1 MLIGNTDMHLITL
14 LFIIFES
21 VMFVFQGILFLSRP
35 QDKPRLYYLILLIL
49 LIFKNTASG
58 LFPDPKITFIPV
70 LTQYI
75 LTYGAGFVMASYFPF
90 YFYKAYNIEKIKWHA
105 TKGIFIFLHFPFF
118 LLFGITFYLTK
129 SVDIAINVG
138 LAIPALYGLVLGYLI
153 LDGIRFRLKDQIERK
168 EYFELIG
175 IYLAVIPYASLAF
188 CAYFRIS
195 QVKEV
200 LLTNSG
206 FAIITILFL
215 RKHIIQSREEY
226 EVLRNIN
233 TTVFSP
239 SGEMFP
245 EMIEID
251 NSMDEIKLTLR
262 EKEVAILILK
272 GHRNQE
278 IADLLEISTGTVRT
292 HIERIYK
299 KAQVNR
305 RKEFMKKFGENLDNS
320 FK

>member
-35 QDKPRLYYLILLIL
+35 QDKPRLFYLILLVL
-49 LIFKNTASG
+49 LICKNTASG
-58 LFPDPKITFIPV
+58 LFPDPKITFIPL

-75 LTYGAGFVMASYFPF
+75 LTYGAGFIMASYFPF
-90 YFYKAYNIEKIKWHA
+90 YFYKAYNIEKIRWHA
-105 TKGIFIFLHFPFF
+105 TKGIFLFLHFPFF
-118 LLFGITFYLTK
+118 LLFGVTFYLTK
-129 SVDIAINVG
+129 NIDIAINVG

-153 LDGIRFRLKDQIERK
+153 LDGIRFRLRDQIERK
-168 EYFELIG
+168 EYFELVAV
-175 IYLAVIPYASLAF
+175 YLAVIPYASLAF

-206 FAIITILFL
+206 FTIITILFL

-226 EVLRNIN
+226 EVLKNIN
-233 TTVFSP
+233 NIGFEP
-239 SGEMFP
+239 SGDLSE
-245 EMIEID
+245 EMIEIG
-251 NSMDEIKLTLR
+251 NSLEEIKLTLR

-272 GHRNQE
+272 GHRNQD
-278 IADLLEISTGTVRT
+278 IADLLEISIGTVRT
-292 HIERIYK
+292 HIEKIYK
-299 KAQVNR
+299 KAQVSG
-305 RKEFMKKFGENLDNS
+305 RKEFSKKFGMKVDDTG
-320 FK
+320 K

>member
-35 QDKPRLYYLILLIL
+35 QDKPRLFYLILLIL
-49 LIFKNTASG
+49 LICKNTASG
-58 LFPDPKITFIPV
+58 LFPDHKITFIPV

-90 YFYKAYNIEKIKWHA
+90 YFYKSYNIEKIRWHA
-105 TKGIFIFLHFPFF
+105 TKGIFLFLHFPFF
-118 LLFGITFYLTK
+118 LLFGITFFLTR
-129 SVDIAINVG
+129 SIDIAINVG
-138 LAIPALYGLVLGYLI
+138 LAIPALYGLVLGCLI

-168 EYFELIG
+168 EYFELIAV
-175 IYLAVIPYASLAF
+175 YLAVIPYASLAF

-233 TTVFSP
+233 GNSFDP
-239 SGEMFP
+239 PGEVTP
-245 EMIEID
+245 VLIEIA
-251 NSMDEIKLTLR
+251 NSMDEIKLSPR
-262 EKEVAILILK
+262 EKEVAVLILG

-278 IADLLEISTGTVRT
+278 IADSLEISIGTVRT
-292 HIERIYK
+292 HIEKIYK
-299 KAQVNR
+299 KAQVNS
-305 RKEFMKKFGENLDNS
+305 RKEFSKKFAEKMDNAN
-320 FK
+320 K

>member
-1 MLIGNTDMHLITL
+1 M
-14 LFIIFES
+14 
-21 VMFVFQGILFLSRP
+21 
-35 QDKPRLYYLILLIL
+35 
-49 LIFKNTASG
+49 KNTASG
-58 LFPDPKITFIPV
+58 LFPDPKITMIPL

-105 TKGIFIFLHFPFF
+105 TRGIFLFLHFPFF
-118 LLFGITFYLTK
+118 LLFGVAFYFTK
-129 SVDIAINVG
+129 SVDVAINVG
-138 LAIPALYGLVLGYLI
+138 LAIPSLYGLVLGYLI
-153 LDGIRFRLKDQIERK
+153 LDGIRYRLKDQIERK
-168 EYFELIG
+168 EYFELIAV
-175 IYLAVIPYASLAF
+175 YLAVIPYASLAF

-226 EVLRNIN
+226 EVLRNISN
-233 TTVFSP
+233 MGVEP
-239 SGEMFP
+239 SGELSQDI
-245 EMIEID
+245 IEIG
-251 NSMDEIKLTLR
+251 NSMEEIKLTIR

-278 IADLLEISTGTVRT
+278 IADLLEISIGTVRT
-292 HIERIYK
+292 HIEKIYK
-299 KAQVNR
+299 KAQVSG
-305 RKEFMKKFGENLDNS
+305 RKEFSKKFGYKLDNTS
-320 FK
+320 K